1 MTAFSNKAFL
11 SYFVSNS
18 LALLGIWIQKIGVG
32 WLTWHITEST
42 FWTSFITLALMAPA
56 GILGP
61 FFAVL
66 AEKWNMRKASL
77 VLKIL
82 MFLIGVLIWYL
93 QLINAHTLFTLAFL
107 SILQGL
113 LSACYH
119 PVRLV
124 FVSIVVPRALLASA
138 IGLNSASFNAS
149 RVIGPAFAGFFI
161 AFYDLQVT
169 FLVAML
175 SYIPLIPVLIYMP
188 LRSRK
193 IDLTVATKYID
204 SLIEG
209 GRVALDTPI
218 IFKGLF
224 IVLINAFFVRGMLE
238 IQPTIA
244 GEILNANS
252 SGLSLITASAGLGAL
267 LASVWIGLSKKTV
280 GNHINLLVP
289 MLLSGLIISSIIGL
303 TNNLYFMSLL
313 FIFIGFSTTTVG
325 IGTQTI
331 IQLEVDDI
339 HRARVLTWWSSISF
353 GSLTVG
359 GMILGGVGEF
369 IPMKFGLRITSQD
382 ICIVILVEMIFTFF
396 RPPTFDSFKI

>member
-42 FWTSFITLALMAPA
+42 FWTSFVTLALMAPA

-169 FLVAML
+169 FLIAML

-209 GRVALDTPI
+209 GRVALETPI
-218 IFKGLF
+218 IFRGLF

-267 LASVWIGLSKKTV
+267 LASIWIGFSTKTI

-289 MLLSGLIISSIIGL
+289 MLLAGLIISSIIGL
-303 TNNLYFMSLL
+303 TSNLYFMSLL

-339 HRARVLTWWSSISF
+339 HRARVLTWWSSVSF

-359 GMILGGVGEF
+359 GIILGGVGEF
-369 IPMKFGLRITSQD
+369 IPMKFGL
-382 ICIVILVEMIFTFF
+382 IVLPVLGLVIFKSFVYF
-396 RPPTFDSFKI
+396 RFKNSFI

>member
-1 MTAFSNKAFL
+1 MNAFSNKAFL

-42 FWTSFITLALMAPA
+42 FWTSFVTLALMAPA

-169 FLVAML
+169 FLIAML

-267 LASVWIGLSKKTV
+267 LASIWIGFSKKTI
-280 GNHINLLVP
+280 GNHISLLVP
-289 MLLSGLIISSIIGL
+289 MLLAGLIISSIIGL
-303 TNNLYFMSLL
+303 TSNLYFMSLL

-339 HRARVLTWWSSISF
+339 HRARVLTWWSSVSF

-359 GMILGGVGEF
+359 GIILGGVGEF
-369 IPMKFGLRITSQD
+369 IPMKFGLVFLPVLGL
-382 ICIVILVEMIFTFF
+382 VIFKSFVYF
-396 RPPTFDSFKI
+396 RFKNNFI

>member
-1 MTAFSNKAFL
+1 MNAFSNKAFL

-42 FWTSFITLALMAPA
+42 FWTSFVTLALMAPA

-169 FLVAML
+169 FLIAML

-267 LASVWIGLSKKTV
+267 LASIWIGFSKKTI
-280 GNHINLLVP
+280 GNHISLLVP
-289 MLLSGLIISSIIGL
+289 MLLAGLIISSIIGL
-303 TNNLYFMSLL
+303 TSNLYFMSLL
-313 FIFIGFSTTTVG
+313 FVFIGFSTTTVG

-339 HRARVLTWWSSISF
+339 HRARVLTWWSSVSF

-359 GMILGGVGEF
+359 GIILGGVGEF
-369 IPMKFGLRITSQD
+369 IPMKFGLIFLPVLGL
-382 ICIVILVEMIFTFF
+382 VIFKSFVYF
-396 RPPTFDSFKI
+396 RFKNNFI

>member
-1 MTAFSNKAFL
+1 MNAFSNKAFL

-42 FWTSFITLALMAPA
+42 FWTSFVTLALMAPA

-169 FLVAML
+169 FLIAML

-267 LASVWIGLSKKTV
+267 LSSIWIGFSKKTI
-280 GNHINLLVP
+280 GNHISLLVP
-289 MLLSGLIISSIIGL
+289 MLLAGLIISSIIGL
-303 TNNLYFMSLL
+303 TSNLYFMSLL
-313 FIFIGFSTTTVG
+313 FVFIGFSTTTVG

-339 HRARVLTWWSSISF
+339 HRARVLTWWSSVSF

-359 GMILGGVGEF
+359 GIILGGVGEF
-369 IPMKFGLRITSQD
+369 IPMKFGLIFLPVLGL
-382 ICIVILVEMIFTFF
+382 VIFKSFVYF
-396 RPPTFDSFKI
+396 RFKNNFI

>member
-42 FWTSFITLALMAPA
+42 FWTSFVTLALMAPA

-169 FLVAML
+169 FLIAML

-209 GRVALDTPI
+209 GRVALETPI
-218 IFKGLF
+218 IFRGLF

-267 LASVWIGLSKKTV
+267 LASIWIGLSKKNI
-280 GNHINLLVP
+280 GNHTNLLVP
-289 MLLSGLIISSIIGL
+289 MLLAGLIISSIIGL
-303 TNNLYFMSLL
+303 TSNLYFMSLL

-359 GMILGGVGEF
+359 GVILGGIGEF
-369 IPMKFGLRITSQD
+369 IPMKFGLIFLPVLGL
-382 ICIVILVEMIFTFF
+382 VIFKSFVYF
-396 RPPTFDSFKI
+396 RFKNNFI

>member
-42 FWTSFITLALMAPA
+42 FWTSFVTLALMAPA

-66 AEKWNMRKASL
+66 AEKWDMRKASL

-93 QLINAHTLFTLAFL
+93 QLINAHTLFSLAFL

-169 FLVAML
+169 FLIAML

-193 IDLTVATKYID
+193 IDLTITTKYID

-267 LASVWIGLSKKTV
+267 LASVWVGLSKKTL

-289 MLLSGLIISSIIGL
+289 MLLAGLIISSIIGL

-339 HRARVLTWWSSISF
+339 HRARVLTWWSSVSF

-359 GMILGGVGEF
+359 GIILGVVGEF
-369 IPMKFGLRITSQD
+369 IPMKFGLIFLPVLGL
-382 ICIVILVEMIFTFF
+382 VIFKSFVYF
-396 RPPTFDSFKI
+396 RFKNNFI

>member
-11 SYFVSNS
+11 FYFVSNS

-42 FWTSFITLALMAPA
+42 FWTSFVTLALMAPA

-66 AEKWNMRKASL
+66 AEKWDMRKASL

-82 MFLIGVLIWYL
+82 MFLIVVLIWYL
-93 QLINAHTLFTLAFL
+93 QLINAHTLFSLAFL

-169 FLVAML
+169 FLIAML

-193 IDLTVATKYID
+193 IDLTITTKYID

-224 IVLINAFFVRGMLE
+224 IVLMNAFFVRGMLE

-267 LASVWIGLSKKTV
+267 LASIWIGLSKKTV

-289 MLLSGLIISSIIGL
+289 MLLAGLIISSIIGL

-339 HRARVLTWWSSISF
+339 HRARVLTWWSSVSF

-359 GMILGGVGEF
+359 GIILGGVGEF
-369 IPMKFGLRITSQD
+369 IPMKFGLIFLPVLGL
-382 ICIVILVEMIFTFF
+382 VIFKSFVYF
-396 RPPTFDSFKI
+396 RFKNNFI

>member
-42 FWTSFITLALMAPA
+42 FWTSFVTLALMAPA

-169 FLVAML
+169 FLIAML

-252 SGLSLITASAGLGAL
+252 SGLSLITASAGIGAL

-303 TNNLYFMSLL
+303 TNNLYIMSLL

-339 HRARVLTWWSSISF
+339 HRARVLTWWSSVSF

-359 GMILGGVGEF
+359 GIILGGVGEF
-369 IPMKFGLRITSQD
+369 IPMKFGLIFLPVLGL
-382 ICIVILVEMIFTFF
+382 VIFKSFVYF
-396 RPPTFDSFKI
+396 RFKNNFI

>member
-42 FWTSFITLALMAPA
+42 FWTSFVTLALMAPA

-169 FLVAML
+169 FLIAML

-252 SGLSLITASAGLGAL
+252 SSLSLITASAGLGAL
-267 LASVWIGLSKKTV
+267 LASIWIGFSKKTI
-280 GNHINLLVP
+280 GNHISLLVP
-289 MLLSGLIISSIIGL
+289 MLLAGLIISSIIGL
-303 TNNLYFMSLL
+303 TSNLYFMSLL

-339 HRARVLTWWSSISF
+339 HRARVLTWWSSVSF

-359 GMILGGVGEF
+359 GIILGGVGEF
-369 IPMKFGLRITSQD
+369 IPMKFGLIFLPVLGL
-382 ICIVILVEMIFTFF
+382 VIFKSFVYF
-396 RPPTFDSFKI
+396 RFKNNFI